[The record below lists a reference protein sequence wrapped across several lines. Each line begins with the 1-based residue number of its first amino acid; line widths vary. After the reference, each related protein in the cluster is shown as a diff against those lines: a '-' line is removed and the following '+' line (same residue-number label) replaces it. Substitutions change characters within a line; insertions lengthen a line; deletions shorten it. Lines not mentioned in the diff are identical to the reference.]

1 MATQIQRRRG
11 TTAQHSTFTGA
22 LGELT
27 VDTDKKTVVV
37 HDGITAGGYPLAVA
51 SKYAPLASPALSGT
65 PTAPTA
71 TNGTNTT
78 QIATTAFV
86 RSAMGNLN
94 NFLSFTNG
102 RVLTASDI
110 GRPIQ
115 IFGTGVMTVT
125 LPLASTCPSGSVIT
139 LIVTEAGAIVNIAL
153 QGANMFAFGNPAA
166 LRFGDTIQFVS
177 NGVDAWWSFGG
188 TLQLQKS
195 TGMFGSSLS
204 AYGYQKLPSGLII
217 QWGVTNSAS
226 AGQAVSAT
234 FAIAFPAACLQATM
248 SAGTAGANV
257 YIDGVTFTATTISGR
272 VDGGGASIARYIA
285 IGY

>member
-37 HDGITAGGYPLAVA
+37 HDGITAGGFPLAVA

-71 TNGTNTT
+71 AQFDATT
-78 QIATTAFV
+78 KIATMAALQRALGNYAGQV
-86 RSAMGNLN
+86 GIAASRSLLASESGLIVNANGN
-94 NFLSFTNG
+94 
-102 RVLTASDI
+102 I
-110 GRPIQ
+110 
-115 IFGTGVMTVT
+115 TVT
-125 LPLASTCPSGSVIT
+125 LPVSAGVIPGVSYQINNAGAG
-139 LIVTEAGAIVNIAL
+139 IVTVRADAGDNLYGTGKGTPRTFVL
-153 QGANMFAFGNPAA
+153 GA
-166 LRFGDTIQFVS
+166 GDSITVGYVGGAS
-177 NGVDAWWSFGG
+177 WYAWGG
-188 TLQLQKS
+188 LQLGAS
-195 TGMFGSSLS
+195 AGFGSSLS
-204 AYGYQKLPSGLII
+204 NSGYQKLPSGLII

-272 VDGGGASIARYIA
+272 VGGSGASIARYIA